1 MVRVAQLVEHRFV
14 VPDVAGSIPVSHP
27 TGDYIMENLIFV
39 FYGISFG
46 AMLFFS
52 SVIAPKIFSVLKEED
67 AGKFVRSI
75 FSGDWNLG
83 TLRIVLIKNKI
94 NNDIETVLRWFC
106 NRGNLMRIA
115 LPKKIPWDKPIP
127 NVPKI
132 TNNWIKGSLKFS
144 ARKGISAINLK
155 MSDNK
160 IWVSYYR

>member
-27 TGDYIMENLIFV
+27 TGDYNMENLIFV

-75 FSGDWNLG
+75 FPAYYKFLLIMFSITVILSDIYDKTVSVYFSVTCFALLIISTFVLMPNINKSRDESNQKKFKILHLLSVIINMVILLG
-83 TLRIVLIKNKI
+83 LLII
-94 NNDIETVLRWFC
+94 IIFEYIF
-106 NRGNLMRIA
+106 
-115 LPKKIPWDKPIP
+115 
-127 NVPKI
+127 
-132 TNNWIKGSLKFS
+132 
-144 ARKGISAINLK
+144 
-155 MSDNK
+155 
-160 IWVSYYR
+160 